1 MTEDDEMIPVRQ
13 YRRRK
18 PQKYIYATPKLSR
31 DEMSEIEKLR
41 KEFDAGL
48 IKDQEFLD
56 KQADIQSRLDRTVE
70 TARQGVRETGMSVA
84 AARENVKLK
93 AVQRAEI
100 EQQLTSALKAAKLG
114 DQEAKVI
121 AKKLKVELRA
131 SKVDLKRS
139 KAGLRQEKGEA
150 ASAKQFAKSARIQ
163 TKVAREELKR
173 ARLATKLET
182 VEKTRSIETSKEKL
196 RQERVQR
203 ERVRHG
209 ERDKKRKLRKRSGHK
224 FRLF

>member
-56 KQADIQSRLDRTVE
+56 KQADIQSRLDRTAE
-70 TARQGVRETGMSVA
+70 TARQGVRETSMSVA
-84 AARENVKLK
+84 TAKEDVKLK
-93 AVQRAEI
+93 AAQRAEI
-100 EQQLTSALKAAKLG
+100 EQQLKSALKAAKLG
-114 DQEAKVI
+114 DQEAKII
-121 AKKLKVELRA
+121 AKKLKSELR
-131 SKVDLKRS
+131 SNVVDLKRS
-139 KAGLRQEKGEA
+139 KAALIREKGEA
-150 ASAKQFAKSARIQ
+150 ASAKQFAKSAKVQ

-182 VEKTRSIETSKEKL
+182 VEKTRSIEESREKL
-196 RQERVQR
+196 RQERIQR
-203 ERVRHG
+203 KRVRHA
-209 ERDKKRKLRKRSGHK
+209 EHDKKRKLRKRSGHK